1 MQPSTD
7 FLKNSYS
14 KFPSRKP
21 YMKKLFFSKIADGI
35 IATSLKKVLPGLNAC
50 IKNIVGILIS

>member
-14 KFPSRKP
+14 KIPSRKP
-21 YMKKLFFSKIADGI
+21 YVKKLFFNKIADGI

-50 IKNIVGILIS
+50 IKNIVGI